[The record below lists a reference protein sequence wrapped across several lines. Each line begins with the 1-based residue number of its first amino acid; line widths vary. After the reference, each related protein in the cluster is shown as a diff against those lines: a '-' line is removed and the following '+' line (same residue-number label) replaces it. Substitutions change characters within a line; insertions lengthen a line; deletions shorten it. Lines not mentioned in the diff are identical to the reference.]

1 MKHNL
6 LNSTKLFSS
15 VLILLV
21 LLTSS
26 LVAQN
31 SKEAM
36 LFFTNKEGKKVFS
49 YNDTKVLFV
58 KVINVKKNIDVNKKD
73 QFSIVVSSEMEPDG
87 EQVML
92 TETGKNTDIYI
103 GNIKFKNSPMPF
115 ANSKHIEVAQ
125 GDKLTAKFVLSK
137 NEQGVEDVIF
147 DNAYY
152 KGPDWTFFN
161 TGANHIVLLSPDIVI
176 TIDGKPAEHGI
187 FISAFYKKGSDD
199 KSTYE
204 NGGGTGK
211 SIAPGGV
218 RWVGKVN
225 AIALWGTQDGKN
237 NGFAEGEEFAWK
249 IWNPKD
255 GKVYTAVATY
265 IENDER
271 ITHRG
276 TYTKDGISGIIA
288 LKIVTKGN

>member
-1 MKHNL
+1 MKQNL
-6 LNSTKLFSS
+6 QNFTKLLRSAI
-15 VLILLV
+15 VLFIFLS
-21 LLTSS
+21 SS
-26 LVAQN
+26 LFAQN
-31 SKEAM
+31 NNEAM
-36 LFFTNKEGKKVFS
+36 LFFTNNQGKKVFS
-49 YNDTKVLFV
+49 YNNTKTLFV
-58 KVINVKKNIDVNKKD
+58 KVINVKKNIDPNKKD
-73 QFSIVVSSEMEPDG
+73 QFPILVSSEMELDG
-87 EQVML
+87 EQVIL
-92 TETGKNTDIYI
+92 TETGANTDIYI
-103 GNIKFKNSPMPF
+103 GSIKFKKSPMPF

-125 GDKLTAKFVLSK
+125 GDKLTAKYILSK
-137 NEQGVEDVIF
+137 NEQGVEDIIF

-152 KGPDWTFFN
+152 MGPDWTFFN

-187 FISAFYKKGSDD
+187 FISAFYKKGTDG

-211 SIAPGGV
+211 SVAPGGV

-237 NGFAEGEEFAWK
+237 NGFTESEKFVWK

-288 LKIVTKGN
+288 LKIVTKNK